1 MQLQSIFIENL
12 SCQHLCG
19 VFGICFKMAY
29 RKLSDVELEEKLVEL
44 QNVMKMRE
52 DLPQNVGE

>member
-1 MQLQSIFIENL
+1 
-12 SCQHLCG
+12 
-19 VFGICFKMAY
+19 MAY